1 MLILEN
7 DRAEKCYIDGAFC
20 SGARF
25 LFCDDCR
32 KAMKYQKDE
41 IKDAKTPL
49 ERSYAHILHK
59 SEGK

>member
-1 MLILEN
+1 MSILEN

-41 IKDAKTPL
+41 KMICQKTEIFL
-49 ERSYAHILHK
+49 
-59 SEGK
+59 